1 LLPASRLPIQLV
13 LASVANQP
21 RPGLKRKPE
30 LSGVRLKI
38 RGCLTIPGT
47 NTWRA
52 GSGAPR
58 LLFSGYPPKFPY
70 DTRMLEDFGTGK
82 GFRCRGKE
90 VNRIEGFSDAVF
102 GFALT
107 LLVISLEVPRTFRE
121 LKVAMQGFPAFA
133 ICFAWLL
140 SIWFQHYR
148 FFRRYGLQDAT
159 TFALNAILLF
169 VVLFYVYP
177 LKFLFSLLTSGIWK
191 GGGRVGAEHPQ
202 PITGAD
208 VPTLM
213 IIYGLGF
220 IAVYLVIA
228 LLNWHAYRLR
238 DRLQLSESEEVLT
251 IGAIRVHLLSAMIG
265 VTSILIVIV
274 GGREHVALAGWIYFS
289 VSLVHALN
297 GWRVGVKIR
306 QLTKRTARQSASQQP
321 AA

>member
-1 LLPASRLPIQLV
+1 
-13 LASVANQP
+13 
-21 RPGLKRKPE
+21 
-30 LSGVRLKI
+30 
-38 RGCLTIPGT
+38 
-47 NTWRA
+47 
-52 GSGAPR
+52 
-58 LLFSGYPPKFPY
+58 
-70 DTRMLEDFGTGK
+70 MLEDFGTGK

-90 VNRIEGFSDAVF
+90 VNRIEAFSDAVF

-177 LKFLFSLLTSGIWK
+177 LKFLFSLLTSGIW
-191 GGGRVGAEHPQ
+191 GGTRVGAQQPQ

-213 IIYGLGF
+213 TIYGLGF
-220 IAVYLVIA
+220 IAVYLVLA
-228 LLNWHAYRLR
+228 LLNRHAYRLR
-238 DRLQLSESEEVLT
+238 ERLQLNESEQLLT
-251 IGAIRVHLLSAMIG
+251 VGAIRVHFLSAMIG

-274 GGREHVALAGWIYFS
+274 GGPEHVALAGWIYFG

-297 GWRVGVKIR
+297 GWMVGIKMR
-306 QLTKRTARQSASQQP
+306 RLTERSASH
-321 AA
+321 AKAEFST